1 MRANLICGILLS
13 VCLSF
18 SWISGSSQE
27 YLSYSP
33 KRLKALGD
41 NALEIGDTYSARD
54 YYKAYCDKKKDD
66 GNVLFLLAECYRASR
81 EYISAA
87 TYYDKAFKTDKSNLL
102 ALYHYG
108 EMLKIYGYYD
118 DAKKCFLQFKQKYRG
133 GDDIDYKHLVA
144 LQIVACDSA
153 KVLLEKNPN
162 AEFYRLNTSINKHSV
177 EFSPMYLNDST
188 LLYASLRTD
197 TALYVIKNH
206 SDSEMPYRHFYVAK
220 KRGGS
225 WQYGN
230 EWLEGDFNV
239 ENCNTGNGVFSPD
252 KKKFYFSK
260 CEQNWRYKSICK
272 IYVSY
277 YNRGWSEPQALP
289 ESINKK
295 KVTNTQPTI
304 GLDSKT
310 GAEVLYFV
318 SDRPGGKGGM
328 DIWYSVYS
336 PKNNKWT
343 ESKNC
348 GNKINTTADEV
359 TPFYSVADRMLYFS
373 SNGHGGLGELDV
385 YKTSGEMAKW
395 LEIEN
400 LGVPINSGFDDLYY
414 SSNALNTEGF
424 FTSNRQ
430 SDKNAS
436 TCCDDIF
443 AFKYVDRISIG
454 LKGKVYLL
462 PNKIVDSV
470 LHENIESLPTE
481 MSEDSVQYIEG
492 TVVSLF
498 WYDEKEQTKY
508 FVASDTTDSTGSYF
522 FDLTAGKKYVL
533 QYESSKFTPPERDVS
548 TVGFTYSD
556 TLQLE
561 DVGIDY
567 LPRERFVIKNIY
579 YEFDKAQLTFQ
590 AKRTIKHSLVTIL
603 NEFPQIVVEIGSH
616 TDSKG
621 NENYNLKLSQKRAE
635 SVVNY
640 LIECGIEPERLRAKG
655 YGESM
660 PIAPNETEDGDDNPE
675 GRSKNRRT
683 EFRVIGTLK
692 QYFEIIYEE

>member
-1 MRANLICGILLS
+1 MRKNIVYVVCALLAFC
-13 VCLSF
+13 VELNA
-18 SWISGSSQE
+18 QE
-27 YLSYSP
+27 YKEYSP

-54 YYKAYCDKKKDD
+54 YYKAYCDKKKDS
-66 GNVLFLLAECYRASR
+66 NVLFLLAECYRASR

-87 TYYDKAFKTDKSNLL
+87 TYYDKAFKADKNNLL

-118 DAKKCFLQFKQKYRG
+118 DAKKCFLQFKQKYKG
-133 GDDIDYKHLVA
+133 GDDLDYKHLVA
-144 LQIVACDSA
+144 IQIIACDSA
-153 KVLLEKNPN
+153 KVMVEKDAN
-162 AEFYRLNTSINKHSV
+162 AEFYRLNSSINKQSV
-177 EFSPMYLNDST
+177 EFSPMFLNDTT

-197 TALYVIKNH
+197 TALYILKKG
-206 SDSEMPYRHFYVAK
+206 SDVEMPYRHFYVAN
-220 KRGGS
+220 KRGGA
-225 WQYGN
+225 WQFGN
-230 EWLEGDFNV
+230 EWIEGDFNV
-239 ENCNTGNGVFSPD
+239 DNSNTGNGAFSPD
-252 KKKFYFSK
+252 KKRFYFSK

-272 IYVSY
+272 LYVSS
-277 YNRGWSEPQALP
+277 YNNGWSEPQPLP

-295 KVTNTQPTI
+295 KFTNTQPAVGI
-304 GLDSKT
+304 DSKT
-310 GAEVLYFV
+310 GSEILYFV

-336 PKNNKWT
+336 KKNNKWT
-343 ESKNC
+343 DAKNC

-359 TPFYSVADRMLYFS
+359 TPFYVLTERMLYFS

-385 YKTSGEMAKW
+385 LKTSGEMAKW
-395 LEIEN
+395 TEIEN

-430 SDKNAS
+430 ADKDAS

-443 AFKYVDRISIG
+443 AFKYVDKISVNVN
-454 LKGKVYLL
+454 GKVFLL

-470 LHENIESLPTE
+470 MVESIEQLRNDTSTDSL
-481 MSEDSVQYIEG
+481 QYIEG

-498 WYDEKEQTKY
+498 MVDEKEHTRY
-508 FVASDTTDSTGSYF
+508 YVTSDTTDAAGSYS
-522 FDLTAGKKYVL
+522 FDLPVGKKYIL
-533 QYESSKFTPPERDVS
+533 QYESSKFAPPEREVS
-548 TVGFTYSD
+548 TIGYTYSD
-556 TLQLE
+556 TLHIE

-567 LPRERFVIKNIY
+567 LARERFVVKNIY
-579 YEFDKAQLTFQ
+579 YEFDKSQLTFQ
-590 AKRTIKHSLVTIL
+590 AKRTIKHSLLTIL

-621 NENYNLKLSQKRAE
+621 NDSYNQKLSQKRAE

-640 LIECGIEPERLRAKG
+640 LIECGVDANRLRAKG

-660 PIAPNETEDGDDNPE
+660 PIAPNENEDGTDNPE

-692 QYFEIIYEE
+692 QHFEIIYEE